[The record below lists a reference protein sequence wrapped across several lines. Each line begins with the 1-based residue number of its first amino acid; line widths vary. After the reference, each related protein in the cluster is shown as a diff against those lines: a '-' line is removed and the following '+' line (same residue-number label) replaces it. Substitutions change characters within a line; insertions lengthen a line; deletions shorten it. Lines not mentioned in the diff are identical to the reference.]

1 MIEDLTLADF
11 NILLEAKLDR
21 MRMEEENLIHQ
32 AYRIALLNNTKNATK
47 EYKKMLEPYQ
57 DKIVEHAPIDKER
70 NREMSALIDS
80 LKEVD

>member
-1 MIEDLTLADF
+1 MIGDLTLADF

-32 AYRIALLNNTKNATK
+32 AYRIALLNNTKNAGK
-47 EYKKMLEPYQ
+47 EYKKMLEPFQ
-57 DKIVEHAPIDKER
+57 DKIVEYAPIDKDKSR
-70 NREMSALIDS
+70 AMSELIDS